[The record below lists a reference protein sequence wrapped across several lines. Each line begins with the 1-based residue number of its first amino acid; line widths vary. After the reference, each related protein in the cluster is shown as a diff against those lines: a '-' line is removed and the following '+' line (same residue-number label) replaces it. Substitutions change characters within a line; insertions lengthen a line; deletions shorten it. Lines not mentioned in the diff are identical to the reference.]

1 MKNGVKSTNGMVAQI
16 ADFLNF
22 QSIQSRE
29 DANCESCGSQMQY
42 REFHFW
48 LSGTGM
54 TWNIR
59 LPVCTA
65 CARQED
71 HQGLSRRNAA

>member
-1 MKNGVKSTNGMVAQI
+1 MKNGVKSADGMVAQI
-16 ADFLNF
+16 AGFLNS

-29 DANCESCGSQMQY
+29 DANCESCGLQMQY

-48 LSGTGM
+48 LCGTGM

-59 LPVCTA
+59 LPVCAA
-65 CARQED
+65 CAQQEA
-71 HQGLSRRNAA
+71 HEARSHRHAA